1 MSTNHP
7 TNATLEPPPATPR
20 RRVLADLT
28 PLRSSADYR
37 RVWFGQSVSSIG
49 QQMTAVAVAVQVYA
63 LTSSAFATGVVG
75 LCSLI
80 PLVGFGLYG
89 GAVADRVDRRKLG
102 LIGSAGLAAVSAV
115 LSAQALLGLHQVG
128 VLYAAVALQGGF
140 FAISG
145 PARSAMIPRLL
156 PPEQLPAA
164 NALNTVSMN
173 LGMTVG
179 PMLGGL
185 LIASYGA
192 QAAYLTD
199 TVAFAAVLYAM
210 WRLPELRPTGT
221 PGARASVLDGLRF
234 LREQPNL
241 RTSFLADLAAMIF
254 GLPRSLFP
262 ALAASSYGGHAGT
275 VGLLVAAPA
284 VGALSGALFSGWISH
299 VHRHGLAVLAAVA
312 AWGLSIAGFGLTAG
326 HLWVGLL
333 LLAVA
338 GCADT
343 VSMIFRN
350 TMMQVAAPDEM
361 RGRLQGI
368 FIVVVAGGPRLGDF
382 ESGTVAALTSPV
394 TSVITGGLACLACVL
409 LLAARRPAFLRYDA
423 RHPTP

>member
-63 LTSSAFATGVVG
+63 LTGSAFATGVVG

-145 PARSAMIPRLL
+145 PARSAMIPACCRRSSC
-156 PPEQLPAA
+156 PP
-164 NALNTVSMN
+164 
-173 LGMTVG
+173 
-179 PMLGGL
+179 PMP
-185 LIASYGA
+185 S
-192 QAAYLTD
+192 T
-199 TVAFAAVLYAM
+199 
-210 WRLPELRPTGT
+210 
-221 PGARASVLDGLRF
+221 
-234 LREQPNL
+234 
-241 RTSFLADLAAMIF
+241 
-254 GLPRSLFP
+254 RS
-262 ALAASSYGGHAGT
+262 A
-275 VGLLVAAPA
+275 
-284 VGALSGALFSGWISH
+284 
-299 VHRHGLAVLAAVA
+299 
-312 AWGLSIAGFGLTAG
+312 
-326 HLWVGLL
+326 
-333 LLAVA
+333 
-338 GCADT
+338 
-343 VSMIFRN
+343 
-350 TMMQVAAPDEM
+350 
-361 RGRLQGI
+361 
-368 FIVVVAGGPRLGDF
+368 
-382 ESGTVAALTSPV
+382 
-394 TSVITGGLACLACVL
+394 
-409 LLAARRPAFLRYDA
+409 
-423 RHPTP
+423 